1 MKNEY
6 IVRKNGGNNHLY
18 INMSEIIWATPIAMS
33 TAIAES
39 EWKRELDDAITVFKT
54 WKKTYPQEAEM
65 NWWFYSGR
73 MGIRP
78 RVAKH
83 LWENRHNNQMNLI
96 PYDQDKRILEAQT
109 AKTKDQRPVIKMV
122 TPVEQAVEMA
132 RSEIKR
138 EREMAKSK
146 TFVPPGRRKTSTD
159 RSQRI
164 SCNTKDP
171 LDE

>member
-6 IVRKNGGNNHLY
+6 IVRKNGENNRLY

-39 EWKRELDDAITVFKT
+39 EWKRELDDASTVFKT

-96 PYDQDKRILEAQT
+96 PYDQDKRIMEAQT

-122 TPVEQAVEMA
+122 TPVEQATEMA

-146 TFVPPGRRKTSTD
+146 TFVPPGRRKNVYRTITED
-159 RSQRI
+159 
-164 SCNTKDP
+164 K
-171 LDE
+171 L